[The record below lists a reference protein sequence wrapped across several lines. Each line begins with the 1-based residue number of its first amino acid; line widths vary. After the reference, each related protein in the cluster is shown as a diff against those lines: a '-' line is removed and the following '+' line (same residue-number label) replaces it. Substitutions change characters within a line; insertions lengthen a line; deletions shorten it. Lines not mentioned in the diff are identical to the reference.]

1 MSSEYLSARATRE
14 VDAAR
19 LAAESV
25 ERLEMRLQIR
35 ALSRLKSALRA
46 AGQATIPGRLRLRSR
61 LAALPAAPAPMI
73 RVR

>member
-1 MSSEYLSARATRE
+1 MSEYLKARAIRE

-19 LAAESV
+19 LAAVSA
-25 ERLEMRLQIR
+25 ERLEKRLQIL

-46 AGQATIPGRLRLRSR
+46 AGQVTLPGLLRRRSR
-61 LAALPAAPAPMI
+61 LAALPVIPTPMI